1 MPIVQDIEA
10 NAAAGIASIEEGV
23 RYGRRDPTDAARP
36 TRQAKKAAM
45 EKAVWRPRKRSRE
58 DALPARRT
66 PAKRQCSSKGNRN
79 KGKGKGAFV
88 YNTIAVHLNK
98 SHGSNFLLSSPPP
111 PTKAKRSQSDDSEN
125 EPVDIPVP
133 SAPKKV
139 RKSRPMTPY
148 RDDSDQEGSDS
159 GQSASESDGTL
170 SPVREDD
177 RANDNVF
184 DDGTPA
190 TAAHEGGIRL
200 DEAAITAFARR
211 VLAERPLWATQAE
224 PNMNANA
231 AFSVHNHG
239 PFSDDDGVDAE
250 SPTASL
256 SSNKENLPP
265 VLTPTP
271 SPPEPPAAPPTTPS
285 SDVNNTN
292 TRWPWPYYTEL
303 VYHQTNSGL
312 DLGLSRQ
319 HFEIKLVVRRAI
331 ETITENIIFEDAFPS
346 PAVRAVWIHKALIA
360 ATNFAGEMSSPAVRT
375 RYDRIHSRIIQE
387 HQFETE
393 LSTMIIPRMPLLR
406 SQIKTLA
413 VSNATKSYQLQGMD
427 VGGIASLVK
436 DYKYIFPLGR
446 NNNVQGSKPYE
457 NVAIISTMR
466 DFLSHHSSI
475 SERFLAG
482 KDVLTPSIIA
492 LASTA
497 VAAAIDEWRT
507 GRHIVGTFTSNIYA
521 DVYNNHIAILV
532 KIQSNNKQGYDAL
545 LRRLYLAAV
554 SSNNGMETVADVG
567 STFLDVANMAVDV

>member
-1 MPIVQDIEA
+1 MPIVQDNEA
-10 NAAAGIASIEEGV
+10 NTATGTAYIEDGV
-23 RYGRRDPTDAARP
+23 HYGRRDPTDAARP
-36 TRQAKKAAM
+36 PTAARQAKKAAM
-45 EKAVWRPRKRSRE
+45 EKAGKHETFGGPERGPE
-58 DALPARRT
+58 RT
-66 PAKRQCSSKGNRN
+66 RCQQGEPPQRGSVPVKATETKVKE
-79 KGKGKGAFV
+79 
-88 YNTIAVHLNK
+88 K

-111 PTKAKRSQSDDSEN
+111 PTEAKRSQSDDSEN

-139 RKSRPMTPY
+139 RKSRPTTPY
-148 RDDSDQEGSDS
+148 HDDSDQEGSDS

-177 RANDNVF
+177 RANNNVF

-292 TRWPWPYYTEL
+292 TSWPYYTEL

-331 ETITENIIFEDAFPS
+331 ETITESIIFEDAFPS

-360 ATNFAGEMSSPAVRT
+360 ATNFAGGISSPAVRT

-427 VGGIASLVK
+427 VAGIASLVK